1 MLGHSLGEYSALC
14 SINSLNQKNAAKLL
28 RTRGE
33 AMQNAVKDIDTSMV
47 AIIGLNIE
55 EIEKQINKIK
65 KVKTIF
71 VRLLMIIV
79 LDKLYCLVQKI

>member
-1 MLGHSLGEYSALC
+1 MFKSCLDILLGEYSALC

-33 AMQNAVKDIDTSMV
+33 AMQNAVKDINTSMV

-65 KVKTIF
+65 KVKIIF
-71 VRLLMIIV
+71 VR
-79 LDKLYCLVQKI
+79 

>member
-1 MLGHSLGEYSALC
+1 
-14 SINSLNQKNAAKLL
+14 
-28 RTRGE
+28 
-33 AMQNAVKDIDTSMV
+33 MQNAVKDIDTSMV

-65 KVKTIF
+65 KVKIIF